1 MFAFNINIFFIY
13 STGRN
18 NPEIISQDKQIHKR
32 QPSNDTDI
40 EVVRNIKKRGYKF
53 LPIETRYLFK
63 HCSILSTG
71 RLLTRKLQ

>member
-40 EVVRNIKKRGYKF
+40 EVVRNIKNADTNFYR
-53 LPIETRYLFK
+53 
-63 HCSILSTG
+63 
-71 RLLTRKLQ
+71 